1 MNKLQQHLYDASGF
15 PKGVAFKTF
24 GIVVEIKG
32 SGHVAQ
38 ASWSHREGRYTL
50 THTRGGELK
59 FSMHTTVLSVLK
71 KEFNRLKREV
81 FEWR

>member
-1 MNKLQQHLYDASGF
+1 MNKHLYDASGF
-15 PKGVAFKTF
+15 PKAVAFKNF
-24 GIVVEIKG
+24 NMVADLQG
-32 SGHVAQ
+32 SGHHLQ
-38 ASWSHREGRYTL
+38 ASWSHLEGRYTL

-71 KEFNRLKREV
+71 KEWNRLKREV